1 MDRVSTGNRAVDRI
15 LAGGFPARSINI
27 IMGEPG
33 TGKTILAGQLAFA
46 SGGDR
51 PALYLTTVSEP
62 LAKVITYLQEYT
74 FADHSTIGT
83 HVVYESLA
91 EALAEPDGLEAHV
104 AELIKQHRPSI
115 IVIDSFK
122 AMADLVPERDQW
134 RRLLHGLAGLLT
146 AYDATTFWIGEYTA
160 DMMSDLPEFAVAD
173 GILELTRAQSGTR
186 DDRYLRVVKLRGS
199 SFLDGYHYFRLT
211 AGGLDVFVRL
221 VTPGTPDQ
229 YVTSAE
235 RLSSGVAGL
244 DRLIGTGWLR
254 GTSTVVA
261 GPSGAGKTAL
271 SLHFLREG
279 VARGEPGL
287 LISFQENPNQLARAM
302 AAFGWSP
309 GALLG
314 QNKLDVLY
322 TSPVELQIDSIVTEA
337 FRRIEANGVRRL
349 VIDAV
354 GDMERTARDELRY
367 RDYLYTLTQYV
378 AARGVTALLTLETMN
393 SYLPGSTGKEISPMS
408 DNLVVLGMELDDD
421 LTRTIRVLK
430 SRGSGHDGR
439 RHLLRITD
447 QGVAVEH
454 ARRGS

>member
-1 MDRVSTGNRAVDRI
+1 MDRLSTGNQVVDRI

-27 IMGEPG
+27 VMGEPG

-46 SGGDR
+46 NGGDR

-74 FADHSTIGT
+74 FADPTTIGT
-83 HVVYESLA
+83 RVIYESLA
-91 EALAEPDGLEAHV
+91 EALAEPDSLEEHV

-122 AMADLVPERDQW
+122 AMADLVPERDRW

-146 AYDATTFWIGEYTA
+146 AYDATSFWIGEYTA
-160 DMMSDLPEFAVAD
+160 DMMTDLPEFAVAD
-173 GILELTRAQSGTR
+173 GILELTRTQTGTR

-211 AGGLDVFVRL
+211 AAGLEVFVRL
-221 VTPGTPDQ
+221 VTPEVSAP
-229 YVTSAE
+229 YSTSAE
-235 RLSSGVAGL
+235 RLSSGVTGL
-244 DRLIGTGWLR
+244 DELISTGWLR
-254 GTSTVVA
+254 GTSTVVS

-287 LISFQENPNQLARAM
+287 MISFQENPIQLARAM
-302 AAFGWSP
+302 SAFGWTPAS
-309 GALLG
+309 LLG
-314 QNKLDVLY
+314 PNKLDVLY

-337 FRRIEANGVRRL
+337 FRRLESNGVRRL

-367 RDYLYTLTQYV
+367 RDYLYTLTQYMAV
-378 AARGVTALLTLETMN
+378 RGVTAMFTLETN
-393 SYLPGSTGKEISPMS
+393 AAGHPGSTGKEISPMS
-408 DNLVVLGMELDDD
+408 DNLVLLGMELDDQ

-430 SRGSGHDGR
+430 SRGSAHDGR
-439 RHLLRITD
+439 RHLLHITG
-447 QGVAVEH
+447 QGVRVE
-454 ARRGS
+454 RVRQGS

>member
-1 MDRVSTGNRAVDRI
+1 MERVSTGNQAVDRI
-15 LAGGFPARSINI
+15 LAGGFPASSINI
-27 IMGEPG
+27 VMGAPG
-33 TGKTILAGQLAFA
+33 TGKTILAGQLSFA
-46 SGGDR
+46 NGSDR

-62 LAKVITYLQEYT
+62 LAKVITYLQQYT
-74 FADHSTIGT
+74 FADPSSIGT
-83 HVVYESLA
+83 RVIYESLA
-91 EALAEPDGLEAHV
+91 EALAEPDGLEDHV
-104 AELIKQHRPSI
+104 ADLIKQHRPSI

-122 AMADLVPERDQW
+122 AMADLVPERERW

-146 AYDATTFWIGEYTA
+146 AYDATSFWIGEYTA

-173 GILELTRAQSGTR
+173 GILELTRTQTGTR

-199 SFLDGYHYFRLT
+199 RFLDGYHYFRLT
-211 AGGLDVFVRL
+211 PAGLDVFVRL
-221 VTPGTPDQ
+221 VTPVVPDR
-229 YVTSAE
+229 YATSGE

-244 DRLIGTGWLR
+244 DELIGTGWLR

-287 LISFQENPNQLARAM
+287 LLSFQENPDQLARAM
-302 AAFGWSP
+302 VAFGWSP
-309 GALLG
+309 ESLLG
-314 QNKLDVLY
+314 PDKLDVLY

-337 FRRIEANGVRRL
+337 FRRLESNAVKRL
-349 VIDAV
+349 VVDAV
-354 GDMERTARDELRY
+354 GDMERSARDALRY

-378 AARGVTALLTLETMN
+378 AARGVTALFTLETLG
-393 SYLPGSTGKEISPMS
+393 SHHPGSTGKEISPMS
-408 DNLVVLGMELDDD
+408 DNLVLLGMELDDD
-421 LTRTIRVLK
+421 MTRTIRVIK

-439 RHLLRITD
+439 RHRLRITD

-454 ARRGS
+454 TRRGS